1 MIHDTVRLLEENTS
15 KTFSDVNGASVFF
28 GQSPKTIEVKAKL
41 SKWDL
46 IKCISFCIAKETKNK
61 TERQPATWEKIFSN
75 DATNQG
81 LIPKMCRQLVH
92 PHNRK
97 TNNPIK
103 KWAED
108 LNTHFSKDDIQM
120 VDRRMKTC

>member
-1 MIHDTVRLLEENTS
+1 M
-15 KTFSDVNGASVFF
+15 
-28 GQSPKTIEVKAKL
+28 
-41 SKWDL
+41 
-46 IKCISFCIAKETKNK
+46 
-61 TERQPATWEKIFSN
+61 ERQPANWEKIFSN
-75 DATNQG
+75 DVTNQG

-108 LNTHFSKDDIQM
+108 LNTHFSKENIQM
-120 VDRRMKTC
+120 ANRQKKRCSTSLITKEMQIKTTMR

>member
-1 MIHDTVRLLEENTS
+1 M
-15 KTFSDVNGASVFF
+15 
-28 GQSPKTIEVKAKL
+28 
-41 SKWDL
+41 
-46 IKCISFCIAKETKNK
+46 
-61 TERQPATWEKIFSN
+61 ERQPANWEKIFSN
-75 DATNQG
+75 DVTNQG

-120 VDRRMKTC
+120 ANKRKERWPASLADREMRI